1 MSILKNYNLNEI
13 EPVFK
18 ECKEFFDGLIYVYKL
33 QGIKIPNSLK
43 NVREKV
49 NKQIK
54 NIERK

>member
-1 MSILKNYNLNEI
+1 MKNYNLNEI

-49 NKQIK
+49 NKQIE